1 MGKVKFA
8 VLVKD
13 KNISISTDDTGINIL
28 KYLALIAVRVIS
40 EMSVE
45 DEKTLRKILCDM
57 IMSAPTRENCLP
69 AKNCKFV
76 RVFARKK
83 GTKE

>member
-45 DEKTLRKILCDM
+45 DEKTLRKILCDK

-83 GTKE
+83 GTK

>member
-45 DEKTLRKILCDM
+45 HEKTLRKILCDM
-57 IMSAPTRENCLP
+57 IMSAP

-76 RVFARKK
+76 RVKLARKK
-83 GTKE
+83 GKKDGAD

>member
-1 MGKVKFA
+1 MDLDRALRRDRLAYEGGLTMGKVKFA

-57 IMSAPTRENCLP
+57 IMSAPT
-69 AKNCKFV
+69 KV
-76 RVFARKK
+76 D
-83 GTKE
+83 